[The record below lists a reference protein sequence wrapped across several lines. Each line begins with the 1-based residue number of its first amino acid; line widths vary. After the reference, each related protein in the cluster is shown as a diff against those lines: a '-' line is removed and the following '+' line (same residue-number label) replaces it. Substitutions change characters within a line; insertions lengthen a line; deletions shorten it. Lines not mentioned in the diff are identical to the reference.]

1 VGQFEKFFLPDVILR
16 TLSPEGSC
24 AGWQIAPFSE
34 FSLHTRPLA
43 TPGWR
48 HLFNLTL
55 YQVWSFGQ
63 THFDCMMIFLN
74 MRALSSLTVLCL
86 LSASPLHAKSI
97 LYPIAPELRS
107 DHFHV
112 TIAGRDSPVAHAA
125 TTYYFINFAL
135 KGKTEISITADAD
148 GYWDKGVEVQPWR
161 WGIRPEVNG
170 RTISFRI
177 TEPMKLCVSR
187 PGDHGAGAEM
197 LFIFANA
204 PEINPPRLG
213 QAGVRFY
220 GPATYHENIEAKS
233 GETIYIAPGAVIFG
247 SLNVWGVENVKVM
260 GRGTIVYDGPQNP
273 DHDEGWMHKR
283 NWHAIVM
290 DHARNI
296 QIIGITCVVRSRTW
310 MIQMLGSH
318 NVAFDNVKIIG
329 GCQGNANQDGMDW
342 LGGGDTVVRDSFFRA
357 SDDVFALQ
365 GNWLGY
371 DAQSMATPGETI
383 SNILIEN
390 SVLSTS
396 ISNIVRVSWP
406 TKVADTNHFRMTNSD
421 VIHMGMGG
429 CVIPFGL
436 LEIWN
441 DPTGKGQHSDYS
453 FENIRL
459 EDWYSLLQ
467 LRYPPPGIRN
477 VTLKN
482 VWALESPSLAPSVLS
497 GDVSGVTFENTKIA
511 SNLVTAKE
519 DIPMTVAAGASAP
532 LYRQEDGPHAA
543 FRFEPAA
550 VRPVARVKF
559 DASETGGKIK
569 LYEWIFGDG
578 TRGHG
583 RIVHHTFH
591 DAKGSFM
598 DGSGRFRVL
607 LKVADASGRED
618 WTYQPVLVT
627 DNYAPA
633 LTGTDAVVTG
643 WHYQY
648 FEGNAVNLSDL
659 ARMTLSATGTSKTL
673 TVTGRERTENYG
685 FIFDGV
691 FDAPADG
698 AYTFLL
704 LGNDAAELQ
713 IDSHVVAVSPPP
725 KAQVCG
731 TSGNMAQLTTGG
743 IGLKAG
749 KHALHA
755 AMTHSSGPD
764 GFAVKWQGPGLKLT
778 DIGSESGK
786 RN

>member
-1 VGQFEKFFLPDVILR
+1 
-16 TLSPEGSC
+16 
-24 AGWQIAPFSE
+24 
-34 FSLHTRPLA
+34 
-43 TPGWR
+43 
-48 HLFNLTL
+48 
-55 YQVWSFGQ
+55 
-63 THFDCMMIFLN
+63 MMISLN
-74 MRALSSLTVLCL
+74 MRALSIFLVLCL
-86 LSASPLHAKSI
+86 FPAKPLHANPI

-112 TIAGRDSPVAHAA
+112 SIAGHDSPVAHAA
-125 TTYYFINFAL
+125 TTYYFINFEL
-135 KGKTEISITADAD
+135 EGKTNISITADAD

-161 WGIRPEVNG
+161 WGIRPQVNG

-177 TEPMKLCVSR
+177 TEPMKLCISR
-187 PGDHGAGAEM
+187 PGDHGAGSEM

-204 PEINPPRLG
+204 PEINPPRQG

-220 GPATYHENIEAKS
+220 GPGTYHENIETKS

-247 SLNVWGVENVKVM
+247 SLNLWGVENVKVI

-296 QIIGITCVVRSRTW
+296 QITGITCVVRSRTW

-318 NVAFDNVKIIG
+318 NVTFDNVKVIG
-329 GCQGNANQDGMDW
+329 GCPGNANQDGMDW
-342 LGGGDTVVRDSFFRA
+342 LGGGDTVVHDSFFRA

-371 DAQSMATPGETI
+371 DPQSMATPGETI
-383 SNILIEN
+383 SNISIDD

-406 TKVADTNHFRMTNSD
+406 MKIFDTSHFKMTNSD

-436 LEIWN
+436 LDIWN
-441 DPTGKGQHSDYS
+441 DATGKGQHSDYS

-467 LRYPPPGIRN
+467 LRYPQQGIRD

-482 VWALESPSLAPSVLS
+482 VWALENPSLVPSVLS
-497 GDVSGVTFENTKIA
+497 GDVSGVTIENTKVA
-511 SNLVTAKE
+511 GNLVTGNE
-519 DIPMTVAAGASAP
+519 DIPMTVEAGASAP
-532 LYRQEDGPHAA
+532 LYSQEDGPHAA
-543 FRFEPAA
+543 FRFDPAA
-550 VRPVARVKF
+550 VRDGNLVKF
-559 DASETGGKIK
+559 DASGSAGRIK
-569 LYEWIFGDG
+569 KYGWIFGDG
-578 TRGHG
+578 TRAHG
-583 RIVHHTFH
+583 RTVHHTFH
-591 DAKGSFM
+591 DTQGTFM

-607 LKVADASGRED
+607 LKVTDDSGRED

-627 DNYAPA
+627 DSYSPA
-633 LTGTDAVVTG
+633 LTGTTAVVTG

-648 FEGNAVNLSDL
+648 FEGNALNLADL
-659 ARMTLSATGTSKTL
+659 AQLTPSATGTSKTL

-691 FDAPADG
+691 FEVPAG
-698 AYTFLL
+698 GGYTFLL
-704 LGNDAAELQ
+704 LGNDASELQ
-713 IDSHVVAVSPPP
+713 IDSHVVAVSPLP
-725 KAQVCG
+725 KPQVCG
-731 TSGNMAQLTTGG
+731 TPGNMVQLTTGD

-755 AMTHSSGPD
+755 EMTHSLGPD
-764 GFAVKWQGPGLKLT
+764 GFAVKWQGPGAKLT
-778 DIGSESGK
+778 DMGSESGP
-786 RN
+786 RD